1 MYWMYYFLNGTKLL
15 YMYIAKLEKETNL
28 KGGLNIYNWIENVTE
43 ISIINKKEDF
53 DLIDGVM
60 DSVDLSSVE
69 N

>member
-1 MYWMYYFLNGTKLL
+1 
-15 YMYIAKLEKETNL
+15 MYIAKLERETNL

-43 ISIINKKEDF
+43 ISVMNKKEDF